1 MELLLLTIPIILFF
15 ALMMYVLVRGI
26 YQVSYGM
33 KTGQR
38 KVVREGIVVL
48 SLLAAAVVLLVY
60 FAIHLWQKHDLQFL

>member
-60 FAIHLWQKHDLQFL
+60 FAIHLWHKHDLQFL